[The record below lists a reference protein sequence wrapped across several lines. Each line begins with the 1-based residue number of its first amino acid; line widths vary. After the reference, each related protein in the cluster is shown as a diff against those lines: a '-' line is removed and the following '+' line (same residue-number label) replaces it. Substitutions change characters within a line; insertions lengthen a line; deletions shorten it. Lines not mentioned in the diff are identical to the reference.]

1 MARIIRRHGG
11 GRILRRSREEKR
23 RLSEGGG
30 GASQQPQGPA
40 EDDYCPVIGS
50 KVSNEFSSI
59 ILHPANS
66 SGLLDALVLDQFLQ
80 SFFTVFLRFKF
91 LLDKGT
97 ESGTMTESRNLD
109 GNDTADQNKFGNKKQ
124 STGIQC
130 KYKEPWRNLARNLDR
145 CQEINMDGIS
155 DQEVANAYSF
165 VFSFDEAL
173 RSIKLEEGRLL
184 IHIADLY
191 EMKRSLDDKITSLKA
206 AVKSSPSADILRR
219 IKSTRTKNN
228 ETQEEIYADKS
239 LLAKTRLK
247 LVKLEESPRSWRI
260 SIDEVAV
267 VADSDGDADVNAE
280 QLLHLLEHVGAIGEN
295 TSMWLWPKQEQLPIR
310 EQLIR
315 WQHGPPRLNSKSMNS
330 FDTCCLS
337 TATIAT
343 AADDDDGNNAVNG
356 AGSCTA
362 AASHERYSGRR
373 RGHGASNGR
382 CHGRRRGA
390 CCGGTK
396 YEPLIG
402 SDLKANIRR
411 YRQLLGMVPHH
422 DREVEGQA
430 DWKISSRSHGGRLAI
445 SSLHRDGEAARSE
458 LKHADDA
465 PPLNTDGDHW
475 HYRRRSREDE
485 AAPFPPSSIRGSP
498 IRRNISIQISSPG
511 TRFSHQGLENHYSCE
526 RVHNNLRCIATKAGS
541 CVPMLWSKT
550 CCGGVDR
557 TAVAT
562 EEGCDRAY
570 GEGRLRWQ
578 PGGDKDS
585 RVWRAECGAV
595 D

>member
-50 KVSNEFSSI
+50 K
-59 ILHPANS
+59 
-66 SGLLDALVLDQFLQ
+66 
-80 SFFTVFLRFKF
+80 
-91 LLDKGT
+91 
-97 ESGTMTESRNLD
+97 
-109 GNDTADQNKFGNKKQ
+109 
-124 STGIQC
+124 
-130 KYKEPWRNLARNLDR
+130 
-145 CQEINMDGIS
+145 INMDGIS

-206 AVKSSPSADILRR
+206 AVKSSPSADIFRR

-228 ETQEEIYADKS
+228 ETQEEIYSDKS

-247 LVKLEESPRSWRI
+247 LVKLEARHRASTLIVSQDESPRSWRI

-295 TSMWLWPKQEQLPIR
+295 TPT
-310 EQLIR
+310 
-315 WQHGPPRLNSKSMNS
+315 G
-330 FDTCCLS
+330 
-337 TATIAT
+337 
-343 AADDDDGNNAVNG
+343 
-356 AGSCTA
+356 
-362 AASHERYSGRR
+362 
-373 RGHGASNGR
+373 
-382 CHGRRRGA
+382 
-390 CCGGTK
+390 CGGTK

-402 SDLKANIRR
+402 SDPKAIIRR

-422 DREVEGQA
+422 DREVEG
-430 DWKISSRSHGGRLAI
+430 
-445 SSLHRDGEAARSE
+445 SE

-498 IRRNISIQISSPG
+498 IRRNISIQIPSPG
-511 TRFSHQGLENHYSCE
+511 TRDEFGTHGGRRQLRPCQKYKSGRIASRRRRGAEREQLPLENTSKDTHKLAAPAAAPDGTRPPTDMTQNSKSSA
-526 RVHNNLRCIATKAGS
+526 VSFVTKPLAAASARGS
-541 CVPMLWSKT
+541 GTTPAMT
-550 CCGGVDR
+550 
-557 TAVAT
+557 
-562 EEGCDRAY
+562 
-570 GEGRLRWQ
+570 
-578 PGGDKDS
+578 
-585 RVWRAECGAV
+585 
-595 D
+595 